1 MLITIQLNDQ
11 ELTYLN
17 TFMALTLK
25 SEHGLQAVASV
36 HLFQQKILLAVEEF
50 NKNERKEEL
59 KE

>member
-1 MLITIQLNDQ
+1 MDS
-11 ELTYLN
+11 
-17 TFMALTLK
+17 TLK
-25 SEHGLQAVASV
+25 KEGLSASAAV